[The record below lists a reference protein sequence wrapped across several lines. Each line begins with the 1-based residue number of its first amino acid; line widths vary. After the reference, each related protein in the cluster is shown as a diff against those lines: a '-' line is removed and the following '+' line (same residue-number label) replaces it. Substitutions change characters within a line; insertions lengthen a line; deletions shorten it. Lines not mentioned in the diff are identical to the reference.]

1 MRASYSIV
9 SLVSALPMINLCLK
23 LLILKQQ
30 RNYTGIIERVKNV
43 SSARDHHP
51 PSVKDNSGSCFSFCD
66 AFSSAFS
73 SVSQL
78 EEGEINRDAFTRELD
93 YKGP

>member
-1 MRASYSIV
+1 
-9 SLVSALPMINLCLK
+9 MINLLVSEIVNSEAAK
-23 LLILKQQ
+23 ELYREL
-30 RNYTGIIERVKNV
+30 IERVKKV

-51 PSVKDNSGSCFSFCD
+51 LSVKDNSGSCFSFCD

>member
-1 MRASYSIV
+1 MLKKYRV
-9 SLVSALPMINLCLK
+9 LV
-23 LLILKQQ
+23 
-30 RNYTGIIERVKNV
+30 IITPPRLRVTPV
-43 SSARDHHP
+43 PVLVFAT
-51 PSVKDNSGSCFSFCD
+51 
-66 AFSSAFS
+66 SAFS